1 MTEGSQLDKKSIRV
15 FATDPKK
22 WPWSD
27 LAKDCV
33 AFANTRDGGVL
44 LFGIEDNAS
53 EPSSLQR
60 IPADLPDRFFKRI
73 TQLTTNTHTRTEI
86 CTHANGGQYLRVQV
100 VPSSK
105 SIAATTDGRYYLRIA
120 DESRP
125 LLPEDMVRLVS
136 EKDSYRWE
144 TQISRRI
151 AADRVDL
158 NKLHRFLRDIRAS
171 DRVKP
176 SVSERSDAELL
187 EHYFFVHD
195 GYLTNLGVLWIGTR
209 ADRAQLLHAPVIQ
222 FLKFDTQHERVA
234 KRTWDDYSLN
244 PAELI
249 EAVWTEIPDWRET
262 TELPDGIFRKT
273 IPHYDEVVV
282 RELLANALV
291 HRPYTTRGDIF
302 INLHPDY
309 LEIHNPGLFPLGITP
324 NNILQKTVR
333 RNDHLA
339 QVFHDL
345 KLMER
350 EGTGY
355 DRIYETQLSQAKAP
369 PIPSEGSDS
378 VVIRIERRI
387 LRPELIN
394 LLGTVNQQ
402 FSLKPR
408 ERIVLGLL
416 AQNTSLTALEFSR
429 LLQLEGEERLRVW
442 LGSLLDKEL
451 VLQRGRT
458 RGTEY
463 FLNPEILRDA
473 RFQGATTLKKIAPH
487 RLRALILEDLTT
499 HAPDVHHATPRRDL
513 HRRIGLEIP
522 PAKLR
527 SALNNLVSA
536 GDIKT
541 TGKRGMGGGYY
552 LGQFPPLREI
562 APNNTQFI
570 ERAPEP

>member
-1 MTEGSQLDKKSIRV
+1 MTEGSQLDKKSIRI

-22 WPWSD
+22 WAWSD

-33 AFANTRDGGVL
+33 AFANARDGGVL
-44 LFGIEDNAS
+44 LFGIEDDAS
-53 EPSSLQR
+53 EPPPDQR
-60 IPADLPDRFFKRI
+60 IPVDLPDRFIKRI
-73 TQLTTNTHTRTEI
+73 TQLTTNTHTRAEI
-86 CTHANGGQYLRVQV
+86 CTHANGGQYLRVQI

-105 SIAATTDGRYYLRIA
+105 SIAATTDGRYFLRIA

-144 TQISRRI
+144 TQVTRRVP
-151 AADRVDL
+151 ADRVDPE
-158 NKLHRFLRDIRAS
+158 KLARFLRDIRAS

-176 SVSERSDAELL
+176 TISERSDAELL
-187 EHYFFVHD
+187 EHYFFVQD
-195 GYLTNLGVLWIGTR
+195 GFLTNLGVLWIGTR

-222 FLKFDTQHERVA
+222 FLKFDALDQRVA

-273 IPHYDEVVV
+273 VPHYDEVVV
-282 RELLANALV
+282 RELIANALV

-302 INLHPDY
+302 INLYPDF
-309 LEIHNPGLFPLGITP
+309 LEICNPGLLPLGVTP
-324 NNILQKTVR
+324 SNILQKTIR

-355 DRIYETQLSQAKAP
+355 DRIYETQLLQAKAP
-369 PIPSEGSDS
+369 PLPREGSDS
-378 VVIRIERRI
+378 VLVRVDRRI

-408 ERIVLGLL
+408 ERIVLGIL
-416 AQNTSLTALEFSR
+416 AQHTSLTALEFAR
-429 LLQLEGEERLRVW
+429 LLQLEGEDRLRVW

-463 FLNPEILRDA
+463 FLNPELLRDA

-499 HAPDVHHATPRRDL
+499 HAPDAAHATPRREL
-513 HRRIGLEIP
+513 HRRIGLEITA
-522 PAKLR
+522 AKLR
-527 SALNNLVSA
+527 SALDDLVSTRE
-536 GDIKT
+536 IES

-552 LGQFPPLREI
+552 LRQRPSLSEI
-562 APNNTQFI
+562 PPNNGPAI
-570 ERAPEP
+570 E

>member
-1 MTEGSQLDKKSIRV
+1 MIEGSQLDKKSIRI

-22 WPWSD
+22 WVWSD

-33 AFANTRDGGVL
+33 AFANAREGGVL
-44 LFGIEDNAS
+44 IFGIEDDAP
-53 EPSSLQR
+53 EPPAEQR
-60 IPADLPDRFFKRI
+60 IPTDLPDRFIKRI
-73 TQLTTNTHTRTEI
+73 TQLTTNAHTRAEI
-86 CTHANGGQYLRVQV
+86 YTHPNGGQCLRVQV

-144 TQISRRI
+144 TQVTRRI
-151 AADRVDL
+151 PSDRVDPE
-158 NKLHRFLRDIRAS
+158 KLATFLSDIRAS
-171 DRVKP
+171 DRVKAT
-176 SVSERSDAELL
+176 VRERSDAELL
-187 EHYFFVHD
+187 EHYFFVQD
-195 GYLTNLGVLWIGTR
+195 GFLTNLGVLWIGTR
-209 ADRAQLLHAPVIQ
+209 SDRAQLLHAPVIQ
-222 FLKFDTQHERVA
+222 FLKFDAHEERVA
-234 KRTWDDYSLN
+234 KRAWDDYELN

-273 IPHYDEVVV
+273 VPHYDEVVV

-302 INLHPDY
+302 INLYPDY
-309 LEIHNPGLFPLGITP
+309 LEICNPGLLPLGVTP
-324 NNILQKTVR
+324 NNILQKTIR

-339 QVFHDL
+339 RVFHDL

-355 DRIYETQLSQAKAP
+355 DRIYETQLFQAKAP
-369 PIPSEGSDS
+369 PLLQERSDS
-378 VVIRIERRI
+378 VVVRIDRRI
-387 LRPELIN
+387 LRPEMIN
-394 LLGTVNQQ
+394 LLGAVNQQ

-416 AQNTSLTALEFSR
+416 GQHTSLTALEFAR
-429 LLQLEGEERLRVW
+429 LLQLEGEDRLRVW

-451 VLQRGRT
+451 VIQRGRT

-463 FLNPEILRDA
+463 FLSPELLRNGI
-473 RFQGATTLKKIAPH
+473 FKGVTTLKKIAPH

-499 HAPDVHHATPRRDL
+499 HAPNANHTTPRRDL
-513 HRRIGLEIP
+513 HRRIGMEIP
-522 PAKLR
+522 AAKLR
-527 SALNNLVSA
+527 SALDDLVAS
-536 GDIKT
+536 GEIKT

-552 LGQFPPLREI
+552 LSQPTSLCEN
-562 APNNTQFI
+562 APNKPSVI
-570 ERAPEP
+570 E